1 MEKDELKFCSEW
13 LTLEN
18 YSFKILA
25 IITVLAD
32 NKLAFRGTLADLCK
46 SLGVGN
52 SSPNKNRIK
61 RELDFLQQNNFAQII
76 IDKDIYTISL
86 AAAAEKSKNIIKIK
100 KAWYTLIRDTH
111 SSTKPETSWES
122 MLKVFLILLEL
133 PPDNTYTYTSIGER
147 AGLKKSAIGRC
158 VKALEKIDF
167 KDFRF
172 SVTTDKVRTET
183 GKYYNLGRTYCQ
195 MIEFK

>member
-86 AAAAEKSKNIIKIK
+86 AAAAEKKQ
-100 KAWYTLIRDTH
+100 
-111 SSTKPETSWES
+111 
-122 MLKVFLILLEL
+122 
-133 PPDNTYTYTSIGER
+133 
-147 AGLKKSAIGRC
+147 
-158 VKALEKIDF
+158 
-167 KDFRF
+167 
-172 SVTTDKVRTET
+172 
-183 GKYYNLGRTYCQ
+183 KYH
-195 MIEFK
+195 